1 MYGIYANI
9 WGILMVNVTIYS
21 IHGSYGLRS
30 FTYEHHGNEMMI
42 PFMTFICSE
51 PSFAKDMF
59 EDAKVILYRLWAGL
73 EGRFHHAIN
82 LMSQQFWAS
91 IFRYMEAGGFPNGD
105 SPNGWFIVEN
115 HINMDDLGVPLILGN
130 HHIIHIILIYN

>member
-1 MYGIYANI
+1 
-9 WGILMVNVTIYS
+9 
-21 IHGSYGLRS
+21 
-30 FTYEHHGNEMMI
+30 
-42 PFMTFICSE
+42 
-51 PSFAKDMF
+51 MF

-73 EGRFHHAIN
+73 EGRLHHAKN

-91 IFRYMEAGGFPNGD
+91 IFRYIDMELSQNGD

-115 HINMDDLGVPLILGN
+115 PINMDDLGAPLILGN